1 MRNAATDCLFA
12 IARRLGVAAVRACG
26 GGFVGLGA
34 ARSSSSLVAGR
45 EAASC
50 FGLFAGSEAE
60 AVDLSD
66 AGRVRPRG
74 QETSGRFAGR
84 ASLSVL
90 VAGGVLLFLSVAA
103 SADVLK
109 FARFHLLGGKS
120 PNTYELDVQLPVV
133 LTAAPGE
140 EVVLPEGCKITSQN
154 AQVIAGETSAV
165 LKFACDEPVSE
176 GATIRVPWGEDGG
189 VFTSSLMPDGA
200 TPRMIHGDEE
210 GLALPLAQTREDRR
224 SLVAVAAEYTGLG
237 VIHILEG
244 LDHLAFVLCLCLLTR
259 GVTLLLLVT
268 AFTLGH
274 SISLALSFLGILT
287 IPVPPVE
294 ATIALSIAFMAREA
308 LLARRG
314 ESDGRRARLRYMSV
328 VAAFGLLHGLGFA
341 SVLGDLGV
349 APAERIAGLI
359 FFNVG
364 VELGQLAFVGAVTA
378 FLWLASKLRFE
389 APLRTAALYGV
400 GIVGVFWTCERVAG
414 YVV

>member
-1 MRNAATDCLFA
+1 MRNATATVVGCMLLL
-12 IARRLGVAAVRACG
+12 ISAV
-26 GGFVGLGA
+26 
-34 ARSSSSLVAGR
+34 
-45 EAASC
+45 
-50 FGLFAGSEAE
+50 
-60 AVDLSD
+60 
-66 AGRVRPRG
+66 
-74 QETSGRFAGR
+74 
-84 ASLSVL
+84 
-90 VAGGVLLFLSVAA
+90 A

-120 PNTYELDVQLPVV
+120 PNTYELDVQLPVA
-133 LTAAPGE
+133 LTAPPGQ
-140 EVVLPEGCKITSQN
+140 EVVLPEGCKLTSQN

-165 LKFACDEPVSE
+165 LKFACDKPVQE
-176 GATIRVPWGEDGG
+176 GAAIRVPWGEDGG
-189 VFTSSLMPDGA
+189 VFTSSLTPDGA

-210 GLALPLAQTREDRR
+210 GLALPLDESRDESR
-224 SLVAVAAEYTGLG
+224 SLGAIAAEYTGLG

-259 GVTLLLLVT
+259 GATLLLLVT

-274 SISLALSFLGILT
+274 SISLALSFLGVVT

-314 ESDGRRARLRYMSV
+314 ESDSRSKRLRYMSV

-349 APAERIAGLI
+349 APAERVAGLI

-364 VELGQLAFVGAVTA
+364 VEIGQLVFVAAVTA
-378 FLWLASKLRFE
+378 LMGVASKMRVDT
-389 APLRTAALYGV
+389 PLRAAALYGV
-400 GIVGVFWTCERVAG
+400 GVVGIFWTFERVASFI
-414 YVV
+414 V

>member
-1 MRNAATDCLFA
+1 M
-12 IARRLGVAAVRACG
+12 RRLATA
-26 GGFVGLGA
+26 
-34 ARSSSSLVAGR
+34 LV
-45 EAASC
+45 
-50 FGLFAGSEAE
+50 
-60 AVDLSD
+60 
-66 AGRVRPRG
+66 
-74 QETSGRFAGR
+74 
-84 ASLSVL
+84 
-90 VAGGVLLFLSVAA
+90 GGVLLLMAAVAG
-103 SADVLK
+103 ADVLK

-120 PNTYELDVQLPVV
+120 PNTYELDVQLPVA
-133 LTAAPGE
+133 LTEAPGQ
-140 EVVLPEGCKITSQN
+140 EVVLPEGCAFTAQN
-154 AQVIAGETSAV
+154 AQVIGGETSAV
-165 LKFACDEPVSE
+165 LKFACEKPVPA

-189 VFTSSLMPDGA
+189 VFTSSLTTDGA

-210 GLALPLAQTREDRR
+210 GLALPLAAGTDEQR
-224 SLVAVAAEYTGLG
+224 SLGAVAFEYTSLG

-259 GVTLLLLVT
+259 GATLLWLVT

-274 SISLALSFLGILT
+274 SISLALSFLGIVT

-314 ESDGRRARLRYMSV
+314 ESDGRSQRLRYMSV

-364 VELGQLAFVGAVTA
+364 VEIGQLAFVSAVTA
-378 FLWLASKLRFE
+378 LMWLASKARFD

-414 YVV
+414 FIA